1 MTGVFDSGVG
11 GLCALRELL
20 RLYPE
25 EDYIYLADTAHLPYG
40 ARTRSEVLRYTAEAL
55 CFFAALGVERVLLA
69 CGTAS
74 VSALEFC
81 QKSFPFPIHGIAEHA
96 AYAAANA
103 TKSLHIGVIATQ
115 RAIES
120 GIYTRLISAY
130 CPASRVTAAA
140 CPSLVALA
148 EAGADRETVFQA
160 IRRELAPLEKEKID
174 TLLLGCTHFSL
185 LKEGFADALPHV
197 TLIDG
202 AAEGARGFAAAF
214 LPEQKKKK
222 GSLRLFV
229 TESPRAFEA
238 QASRILGK
246 RVRVEKAL

>member
-25 EDYIYLADTAHLPYG
+25 EDYVYLADTAHLPYG
-40 ARTRSEVLRYTAEAL
+40 ERTRGEVLRYTAEAL
-55 CFFAALGVERVLLA
+55 CFFASLGVERVLLA

-81 QKSFPFPIHGIAEHA
+81 QKSFPFPVHGIAEHA
-96 AYAAANA
+96 AYATANA

-115 RAIES
+115 RATES
-120 GIYTRLISAY
+120 GIYTRLISSF
-130 CPASRVTAAA
+130 CPASRVTALA
-140 CPSLVALA
+140 CPALVALA
-148 EAGADRETVFQA
+148 EAGADKETAFQA
-160 IRRELAPLEKEKID
+160 LKRELAPFEREKID

-185 LKEGFADALPHV
+185 LKD
-197 TLIDG
+197 
-202 AAEGARGFAAAF
+202 GFAAALPSVTLVDGAVTGAHGFAATF
-214 LPEQKKKK
+214 LPSPKKKK
-222 GSLRLFV
+222 GSLRLFA
-229 TESPRAFEA
+229 TENPRAFEA

-246 RVRVEKAL
+246 RVRAEKAL